1 MPLDAKMITSMIST
15 YFFNRLFPTPSFLLD
30 EIHVNSTEFRNQKG
44 GIGTHVNLTIA
55 VGKEWGEKNML
66 LCLAA
71 VPVTIIL

>member
-1 MPLDAKMITSMIST
+1 M
-15 YFFNRLFPTPSFLLD
+15 
-30 EIHVNSTEFRNQKG
+30 
-44 GIGTHVNLTIA
+44 NLTIA